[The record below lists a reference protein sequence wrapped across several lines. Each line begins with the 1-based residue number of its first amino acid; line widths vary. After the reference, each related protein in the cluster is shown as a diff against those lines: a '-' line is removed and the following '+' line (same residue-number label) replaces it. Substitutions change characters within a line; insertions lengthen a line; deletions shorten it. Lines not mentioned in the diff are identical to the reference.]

1 MQAETAETIARITA
15 DIDAQ
20 VAEQWARAAAAV
32 AAEQAARD
40 ERDRVRAAAGGS
52 PPPTR
57 PPSSTGPRSRPSGTG
72 CWPSVRPG
80 PCRKGS

>member
-20 VAEQWARAAAAV
+20 VAEQWARAAVAV

-40 ERDRVRAAAGGS
+40 ERDRVRAAAGGVAAAHAAAE
-52 PPPTR
+52 PHRAEIEAELDRVLAEREARAVP
-57 PPSSTGPRSRPSGTG
+57 
-72 CWPSVRPG
+72 
-80 PCRKGS
+80 